1 MNKLSLAIAMAF
13 TLALGACG
21 GGGSSESLPTTP
33 PTAEEV
39 PDAVSTSVQAMGDY
53 LVDMTATSPDT
64 SEPLALTRFAPKVSD
79 DGEPRLL
86 R

>member
-1 MNKLSLAIAMAF
+1 MNKLSLTIAMAF

-21 GGGSSESLPTTP
+21 GGGGSETLPITP
-33 PTAEEV
+33 PAAGEV
-39 PDAVSTSVQAMGDY
+39 PDAASASVQAMGDY
-53 LVDMTATSPDT
+53 LVDMTATGSDT
-64 SEPLALTRFAPKVSD
+64 TEPLALTRFAPKVSD